1 MISHF
6 FDRYCIDSTR
16 IYAAGKSNGGGFTGT
31 LACDSNLSTQ
41 IAAFAPVSGAFYISG
56 SSSSSCN
63 AQQITILCSPGRN
76 PVPILEFHGSDDS
89 TIPYSGGGR
98 RGECLPTIPHWVRE
112 WSKREGYGL
121 TNLTSQLYGGKVQ
134 KYEYG
139 GAANQLGVVTHYLTD
154 GLGHAWP
161 STEPNDDNPDGTYY
175 NATPIIMDFFNKYT
189 L

>member
-1 MISHF
+1 MIAHF
-6 FDRYCIDSTR
+6 SGRYCLDTNR
-16 IYAAGKSNGGGFTGT
+16 IFAAGKSNGGGLTGL
-31 LACDSNLSTQ
+31 LACDSVLSTK
-41 IAAFAPVSGAFYISG
+41 IAAFAPVSGAFYVAG
-56 SSSSSCN
+56 SSDDNCD
-63 AQQITILCSPGRN
+63 AQHITIPCSPGRN
-76 PVPILEFHGSDDS
+76 PLPILEFHGSADG

-121 TNLTSQLYGGKVQ
+121 TNKTTSLYDGKVL

-139 GAANQLGVVTHYLTD
+139 GGSGQLGIVTHYLTE

-161 STEPNDDNPDGTYY
+161 STEPNDDNSKGTYF
-175 NATPIIMDFFNKYT
+175 NATPLIMDFFNKYT